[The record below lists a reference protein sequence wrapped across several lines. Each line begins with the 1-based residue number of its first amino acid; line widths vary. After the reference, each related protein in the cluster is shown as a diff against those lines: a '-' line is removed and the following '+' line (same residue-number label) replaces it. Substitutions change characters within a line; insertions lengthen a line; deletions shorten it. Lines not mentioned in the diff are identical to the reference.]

1 MKFDEIMQPL
11 FKMAE
16 AKGVAKGRAE
26 ERAEKEKALLGIAK
40 DLLGRGF
47 SVKDAAKIT
56 TLELD
61 KVQALVA

>member
-1 MKFDEIMQPL
+1 MQPL

-26 ERAEKEKALLGIAK
+26 KEKALLESAK

-47 SVKDAAKIT
+47 SVEDAAKIT
-56 TLELD
+56 TLEIE